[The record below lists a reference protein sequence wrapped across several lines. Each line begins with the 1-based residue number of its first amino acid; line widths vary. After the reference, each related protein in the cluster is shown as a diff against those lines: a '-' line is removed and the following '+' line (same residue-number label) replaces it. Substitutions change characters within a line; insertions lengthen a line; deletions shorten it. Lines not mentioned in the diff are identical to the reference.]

1 MGFPLRSASYT
12 GALGVTAGEG
22 IPRLLLIV
30 LTNVYF
36 SHG

>member
-1 MGFPLRSASYT
+1 MGCPLRSASYT
-12 GALGVTAGEG
+12 GTLDATAGKG